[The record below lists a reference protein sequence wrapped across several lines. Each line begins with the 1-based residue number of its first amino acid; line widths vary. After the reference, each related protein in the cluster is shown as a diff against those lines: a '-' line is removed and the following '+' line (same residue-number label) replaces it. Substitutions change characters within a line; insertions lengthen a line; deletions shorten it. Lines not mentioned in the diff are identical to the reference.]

1 MLLNFSASSVHSLF
15 FLRLAYFSLLL
26 ALFSLCRHFRLQAIL
41 APLSAGIALV
51 VFLYGIAQ
59 RFFIFPLILK
69 QAGLGASPY
78 EQSLRSRVA
87 SGRIFAIFTLPT
99 LYAMVCGLLII
110 FILHYFLRSRGRAR
124 FFWALLLL
132 LGGANLFLTQ
142 SFGGILFFTIGAL
155 FYLFAA
161 GIFKVKYLAPL
172 LMVLAL
178 VFFLVTALRF
188 SEARQLA
195 PAKLRFVNWL
205 QAGRVLATAPLLG
218 VGLGNYEAAVPA
230 QVFPGEP
237 ASIYAHNFFL
247 QLAAETGVPLF
258 ILLLVVS
265 LPFIKKNR
273 ARLLRRENALFAA
286 ASIQILFFS
295 FFDVGI
301 YFFAAGISLAVV
313 ASQIVPAD
321 SPPRTRHFIAAV
333 LLALPLLVNEA
344 GASQQRSGDLWLS
357 RQDRAQASAHYRRA
371 LAYAPWAFRAWL
383 GLAHIAW
390 EKNDLAETERF
401 SGNVLRLFPDQPYAN
416 YLSSR
421 AAWSRGAYLTALFHA
436 RRAAGEDKKNN
447 EYQRWH
453 ETVQSHFAEQP
464 ALPGN

>member
-1 MLLNFSASSVHSLF
+1 L
-15 FLRLAYFSLLL
+15 
-26 ALFSLCRHFRLQAIL
+26 IL
-41 APLSAGIALV
+41 A
-51 VFLYGIAQ
+51 
-59 RFFIFPLILK
+59 
-69 QAGLGASPY
+69 QAGPGVSLY
-78 EQSLRSRVA
+78 EQSLRSRIA
-87 SGRIFAIFTLPT
+87 SGRIFAIFPLPT
-99 LYAMVCGLLII
+99 LYAMVCGLLLI

-132 LGGANLFLTQ
+132 LGGANLLLTQ
-142 SFGGILFFTIGAL
+142 SFGGIFFFTIGVL

-205 QAGRVLATAPLLG
+205 QAGRVLAAAPLLG
-218 VGLGNYEAAVPA
+218 VGLGNYEAAVPV

-247 QLAAETGVPLF
+247 QLAAETGIPLF
-258 ILLLVVS
+258 ILLLAVS
-265 LPFIKKNR
+265 LPFIKKNL
-273 ARLLRRENALFAA
+273 ANLARRENALFAA
-286 ASIQILFFS
+286 ASIQILFFC

-313 ASQIVPAD
+313 ASQIAAVD
-321 SPPRTRHFIAAV
+321 SPPRPRHFIAAV
-333 LLALPLLVNEA
+333 LLAVPLLVSEA
-344 GASQQRSGDLWLS
+344 GASQQRSGDLWLG
-357 RQDRAQASAHYRRA
+357 RQDQAQALSHYRLA
-371 LAYAPWAFRAWL
+371 LAYSPWAYRAWL

-390 EKNDLAETERF
+390 EKKDLAETEGF
-401 SGNVLRLFPDQPYAN
+401 SAEVLGIYPDQPYAN
-416 YLSSR
+416 YLLSR
-421 AAWSRGAYLTALFHA
+421 VAWSRGAYLTALFHSG
-436 RRAAGEDKKNN
+436 RAASADKKNN

-453 ETVQSHFAEQP
+453 EIVQSHFTEQP
-464 ALPGN
+464 ALSRN

>member
-1 MLLNFSASSVHSLF
+1 M
-15 FLRLAYFSLLL
+15 
-26 ALFSLCRHFRLQAIL
+26 
-41 APLSAGIALV
+41 SAGIALI
-51 VFLYGIAQ
+51 VFLYGLIQ
-59 RFFIFPLILK
+59 KFFIFPLILA
-69 QAGLGASPY
+69 QAGTGISPY
-78 EQSLRSRVA
+78 DQALRSRIA

-99 LYAMVCGLLII
+99 LYAMVCGLLLI
-110 FILHYFLRSRGRAR
+110 FIVHFFFQARGRALR

-132 LGGANLFLTQ
+132 LGVANLFLTQ
-142 SFGGILFFTIGAL
+142 SFGGILFFTIGVL

-247 QLAAETGVPLF
+247 QLAAETGIPLF
-258 ILLLVVS
+258 ILLIVVS
-265 LPFIKKNR
+265 LPFIKGNR
-273 ARLLRRENALFAA
+273 ASLLRRENALFAA
-286 ASIQILFFS
+286 ASIQILFFC

-313 ASQIVPAD
+313 ASQIAAAG
-321 SPPRTRHFIAAV
+321 SPPRPRHFIVLA
-333 LLALPLLVNEA
+333 LLAALLLVNEA

-357 RQDRAQASAHYRRA
+357 RRDPAQARFHYRRA
-371 LAYAPWAFRAWL
+371 LAFSPWAYRARL

-390 EKNDLAETERF
+390 ENHDLAETERL
-401 SGNVLRLFPDQPYAN
+401 SAGVLRIFPDQPYAN
-416 YLSSR
+416 YLLSR
-421 AAWSRGAYLTALFHA
+421 AAWSRGAYLTALFHSG
-436 RRAAGEDKKNN
+436 RAASADKKNN

-453 ETVQSHFAEQP
+453 ESVQSHFAEQP